1 MVIGVVS
8 SPGVNCFSISVISSK
23 YIRLKRCAISDRE
36 FKHELFNSYG
46 FGEQVYYDRVYC
58 NTCIESVERCA

>member
-46 FGEQVYYDRVYC
+46 LESK
-58 NTCIESVERCA
+58 CIMIEYIAIHVLSQ